1 MNEQTNNLSICFDR
15 IIPNDQNR
23 IVNMIHQANVA
34 AALQGTDFKS
44 PRELFI
50 DLDPNQVSFM
60 DLDPNQIVPPAQMAL
75 LTLKKWPI
83 GHTLKCRFLGG
94 SEVQQDKTIK
104 MASKWMDHANIDITF
119 VDTPNEDIRI
129 AFIRGQGSWST
140 IGIDALQTSFF
151 PKNQPTMNFGW
162 LDETTDDT
170 EWRRVVIHEF
180 GHALGC
186 IHEHQSP
193 NENLK
198 WDREA
203 VYRYFSGPPNCWD
216 KETIDF
222 NILEK
227 YSPNGTSATFFDP
240 NSIMLYMFPAELFLD
255 HKPTNNNT
263 DLSDMDKW
271 FIQQMYP

>member
-1 MNEQTNNLSICFDR
+1 MNKQANNLKICCDR
-15 IIPNDQNR
+15 IIPAELR
-23 IVNMIHQANVA
+23 PVTNMIHQANIA
-34 AALQGTDFKS
+34 TALHGTDFKS
-44 PRELFI
+44 PRELFMAI
-50 DLDPNQVSFM
+50 DPNQV
-60 DLDPNQIVPPAQMAL
+60 IPPAPMAII
-75 LTLKKWPI
+75 TLKKWPI

-94 SEVQQDKTIK
+94 SEAQQDKTIK
-104 MASKWMDHANIDITF
+104 MASKWMDYANINITF
-119 VDTPNEDIRI
+119 VDTPDEDIRI
-129 AFIRGQGSWST
+129 AFMPGQGSWS
-140 IGIDALQTSFF
+140 ALGVDVLNASFF

-186 IHEHQSP
+186 IHEHQNP

-203 VYRYFSGPPNCWD
+203 VYRYFSGPPNFWP

-227 YSPNGTSATFFDP
+227 YSPDGVSATLFDP
-240 NSIMLYMFPAELFLD
+240 DSIMLYMFPPQLFLD
-255 HKPTNNNT
+255 HKSTNNNT
-263 DLSDMDKW
+263 DLSNMDKW
-271 FIQQMYP
+271 FIRQMYPK